1 MKDLFRDIL
10 MILAF
15 LTGLLGVIGLLAI
28 PLCHGLSY
36 AEIRMISTK
45 IRFPLS
51 ESVEDLAVDKNNN
64 IIVFIRDY
72 SRLQIYRN
80 SGTLLRG
87 WFVDTGRVAPRINVD
102 SNNRIHLATMG
113 DKHYVFDT
121 YGNLLKE
128 FKDEGV
134 FENFRRME
142 TPAKT
147 RDSKGNTHKLSM
159 TFFRTYIFKT
169 TPEGS
174 KAMVISDPIYIW
186 LFRFMFPALFFCIFC
201 SFILVC
207 LGPRYGIVPENWLSK
222 ASKKILLLKDVKK

>member
-1 MKDLFRDIL
+1 

-15 LTGLLGVIGLLAI
+15 LTGLLGVVNLLAL

-36 AEIRMISTK
+36 AKIRTISTK

-87 WFVDTGRVAPRINVD
+87 WFVDTGRVAPRINID
-102 SNNRIHLATMG
+102 PNNHIHLATMG

-121 YGNLLKE
+121 YGNLLRE
-128 FKDEGV
+128 FKEEGI
-134 FENFRRME
+134 FENFCQMD
-142 TPAKT
+142 TPVKT
-147 RDSKGNTHKLSM
+147 RDSRGNAYKLSI
-159 TFFRTYIFKT
+159 TFFRTYIFKI
-169 TPEGS
+169 TPEGF
-174 KAMVISDPIYIW
+174 KEIVISDPIYVW
-186 LFRFMFPALFFCIFC
+186 LFRWMFPNIFFCIFC

-207 LGPRYGIVPENWLSK
+207 LGPRYGMIPENWLSK
-222 ASKKILLLKDVKK
+222 ALKKISY